1 MAMEK
6 RSLLCTANS
15 DDDWYNLVRID
26 YEAKAADLAAQ
37 GFERRPVAD
46 IRHEIF
52 VKDGQALQIVRRLA
66 EHRHFTVDTEF
77 PKEDGNGHTR

>member
-1 MAMEK
+1 MATRK
-6 RSLLCTANS
+6 RSLLCTVNP

-26 YEAKAADLAAQ
+26 YEAKADDLAAQ

-77 PKEDGNGHTR
+77 PREDGNGHTR